1 MSLYKKTLSLEIT
14 INQTFYG
21 KMEAWPKWKKNVQ
34 PFIKL
39 LKNHGLYQHI
49 DFDTFVSSLYHPK
62 NLTRS
67 LLDFV
72 ISEKKSS
79 IANCKTVGHLRG
91 FSDHK
96 GRLIEYVEKESLVT
110 IIQKD
115 LDFIVQA
122 FKPKIQMIASGECT
136 ETKKNEIVAME
147 YRHLSINI

>member
-1 MSLYKKTLSLEIT
+1 MKEKFSTIYK
-14 INQTFYG
+14 
-21 KMEAWPKWKKNVQ
+21 AVKKSWILPTHRLWYNCQ
-34 PFIKL
+34 FTKKL
-39 LKNHGLYQHI
+39 
-49 DFDTFVSSLYHPK
+49 TW
-62 NLTRS
+62 S

-79 IANCKTVGHLRG
+79 IVNCKTVGHLHG

-122 FKPKIQMIASGECT
+122 FKQKIQMIASSEST

>member
-1 MSLYKKTLSLEIT
+1 MESNGIKNEFIQKTLSLEIT

-79 IANCKTVGHLRG
+79 QNGHGHLNEIN
-91 FSDHK
+91 
-96 GRLIEYVEKESLVT
+96 RLIDKEKFNY
-110 IIQKD
+110 KD
-115 LDFIVQA
+115 LPLFH
-122 FKPKIQMIASGECT
+122 T
-136 ETKKNEIVAME
+136 
-147 YRHLSINI
+147 